1 MRSTGYGRDRGELR
15 PRLSGLLLA
24 AALALSSLCAAGGQ
38 FSLSQ
43 PLTLRW
49 QYLSERTLN
58 LTPAIDG
65 EQVYL
70 PLAAGA
76 LVSLHTGDGQL
87 LWKAETGG
95 ELSAAPVADE
105 HNVYVASQIL
115 ETPRGTPP
123 HASGTLRALGRASGV
138 ALWEQVFASPLR
150 GSLAE
155 SSTTLFAG
163 DADGHVYAVSKETG
177 EIRWTSRFPTPF
189 SSAPVLKEGR
199 LYIGGE
205 DGTLWALDEMTG
217 RTLWYYRTHGALR
230 GPVALA
236 PPLVCVGSADGFVY
250 ALDERDGHLRWRART
265 GAGVEAVLST
275 EKGLIAV
282 SLDNF
287 VYFLSLRHGERVW
300 KHLLAGRVV
309 AQPLAVSGGVLFAP
323 LSGDACV
330 VLDLRDGK
338 QINTLPVGE
347 DNNTAA
353 APVRAGNLLL
363 VTTRRGLLAFAPPV
377 SPARAT
383 PAS

>member
-1 MRSTGYGRDRGELR
+1 MAS
-15 PRLSGLLLA
+15 
-24 AALALSSLCAAGGQ
+24 LALSGVSRQGGH

-76 LVSLHTGDGQL
+76 LVSLQTGDGQL

-115 ETPRGTPP
+115 ETPQGTP
-123 HASGTLRALGRASGV
+123 HASGALRALGRASGV
-138 ALWEQVFASPLR
+138 ALWEQVFSSPLR

-163 DADGHVYAVSKETG
+163 DSEGHVYAVSKETG
-177 EIRWTSRFPTPF
+177 EIRWASRFPTSF
-189 SSAPVLKEGR
+189 SSAPVLNQGR

-205 DGTLWALDEMTG
+205 AGTLWALDQTTG

-236 PPLVCVGSADGFVY
+236 PQLVCVGSADGFVY

-275 EKGLIAV
+275 DKGLIAA

-287 VYFLSLRHGERVW
+287 VYFLSLRRGERIW

-353 APVRAGNLLL
+353 AAVIAGNLLL
-363 VTTRRGLLAFAPPV
+363 VTTRRGLLAFAPPA
-377 SPARAT
+377 SPAPLRQ
-383 PAS
+383 ASKSTQ